1 MRALQQAVE
10 KRNPSRLFLHLI
22 MLLVILYP
30 AAILAAQPAL
40 IQIDGGLIQEKRS
53 GLIWQMERSKKF
65 RSQEQVEKY
74 LNQLNQGPHHD
85 WRLPTKWELYDF
97 IAKFDLKI
105 NGDIRIPFEGSYW
118 LKDDNGT
125 IHPGSWETGD
135 QCGPERGFFT
145 TKSGYVRAV
154 RP

>member
-1 MRALQQAVE
+1 MRAIQQSVNKRPPLRIFLQLV
-10 KRNPSRLFLHLI
+10 P
-22 MLLVILYP
+22 LLVFLLP
-30 AAILAAQPAL
+30 AVVVAAQPAL
-40 IQIDGGLIQEKRS
+40 LQVEGGLIQERRS
-53 GLIWQMERSKKF
+53 GLIWQSERSRKF
-65 RSQEQVEKY
+65 RSLAKVEKY
-74 LNQLNQGPHHD
+74 LQQLNQGTYHD

-97 IAKFDLKI
+97 ISKFDLKI
-105 NGDIRIPFEGSYW
+105 NGDIRLPFEGSYW

-135 QCGPERGFFT
+135 QCGPERAFFT